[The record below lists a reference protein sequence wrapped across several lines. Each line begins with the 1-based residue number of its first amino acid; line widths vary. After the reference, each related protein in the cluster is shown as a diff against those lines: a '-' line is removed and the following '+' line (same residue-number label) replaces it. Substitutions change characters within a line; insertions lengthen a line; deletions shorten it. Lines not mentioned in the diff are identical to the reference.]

1 MYEHFL
7 CADWHLA
14 TAERNMLEYSIDT
27 YSGKPAPGVTILFN

>member
-14 TAERNMLEYSIDT
+14 TAESNMLEHSVDT
-27 YSGKPAPGVTILFN
+27 HRGKPALNITVLFN